1 MQWEIQARS
10 RCCTKCEKEFL
21 DGDIY
26 RCVLAYRGDEPLRQD
41 FCEGCWDGTVDFPL
55 AQGEELISW
64 WRSTVRIPP
73 AKPKEEV
80 IKRSVAEELL
90 RKYLHSPDPKH
101 VNFCYIL
108 ALMLERRR
116 VLSQKHTIQ
125 EDPSGKTLLVYE
137 HGKSGETFIVIDP
150 HLDLSRIGKVQ
161 AEVKEILDAEQKAQ
175 EAAAA
180 EGETDQSEAEENSLK
195 EETEQ

>member
-1 MQWEIQARS
+1 VPMQWEIQARS
-10 RCCTKCEKEFL
+10 RLCSKCEKEFL
-21 DGDIY
+21 DGDTY
-26 RCVLAYRGDEPLRQD
+26 RCVLTYRGDEPFRRD
-41 FCEGCWDGTVDFPL
+41 FCQECWDGSSERQPEL
-55 AQGEELISW
+55 GEELISW
-64 WRSTVRIPP
+64 WRSSVRIPP
-73 AKPKEEV
+73 PKPKEDA

-101 VNFCYIL
+101 VKFCYIL

-137 HGKSGETFIVIDP
+137 HNKTGETFIVIDP
-150 HLDLSRIGKVQ
+150 HLELSKIGKVQ

-175 EAAAA
+175 EA
-180 EGETDQSEAEENSLK
+180 EAK
-195 EETEQ
+195 ETEDSEQADDSIEEDTEK

>member
-10 RCCTKCEKEFL
+10 RSCTKCEKEFL
-21 DGDIY
+21 HGDKY
-26 RCVLAYRGDEPLRQD
+26 RCVLAYRGDEPIRQD
-41 FCEGCWDGTVDFPL
+41 FCEGCWDGAGDIPL
-55 AQGEELISW
+55 SQGEELISW
-64 WRSTVRIPP
+64 WRSTVRISP

-101 VNFCYIL
+101 GNFCYIL

-137 HGKSGETFIVIDP
+137 HSKSGETFIVIDP

-161 AEVKEILDAEQKAQ
+161 VEVKEILDAEQKAQ
-175 EAAAA
+175 EAAATA
-180 EGETDQSEAEENSLK
+180 SETDQSEGEETSTK
-195 EETEQ
+195 EEAEK